1 MTRCGIDNLHLVHD
15 VLAGKRLG
23 LMTNPT
29 GVSADLRSTIDI
41 LHEAYNLTAL
51 FACEHGV
58 RGDVQ
63 AGAHI
68 ASMPDPQTGVMV
80 YSVYGKTHHLSEEML
95 RSFDVFVFDMQDVG
109 ARFYTY
115 LYSLSFAMEDCAKA
129 GKPVVVLD
137 RPNPQGG
144 LTVAGTL
151 LDERVKSFVGEY
163 AMPTRY
169 GLTIGE
175 YARWVRDYLHLDVE
189 LHVVPMTGWT
199 RDMTYEET
207 GLAFVPPSPNC
218 ATLHAARIYIGTC
231 IFEGTNISEG
241 RGTVLPF
248 EYIGAPYIDEIELE
262 KRMNALEI
270 PGIRFRRAYFT
281 PQFSKHA
288 GQQCRGVQIHITDG
302 KHADTFA
309 AGLYLL
315 ETIREMHADQIVWT
329 GIEDAEYKTIDKL
342 LGTDAYRLGKL
353 NAKALIEENRA
364 KINAWQEASKKYWM
378 YE

>member
-1 MTRCGIDNLHLVHD
+1 MIRCGIDNLHLIHD

-29 GVSADLRSTIDI
+29 GVNAELRSTIDI
-41 LHEAYNLTAL
+41 LHEEYSLTAL

-58 RGDVQ
+58 RGDIQ

-144 LTVAGTL
+144 QTVAGTL

-175 YARWVRDYLHLDVE
+175 YARWVRDYLQLDVQ

-199 RDMTYEET
+199 RDMTFEET
-207 GLAFVPPSPNC
+207 GLSFVPPSPNC

-270 PGIRFRRAYFT
+270 PGVRYRRAYFT

-288 GQQCRGVQIHITDG
+288 GQQCRGVQVHIVDE
-302 KHADTFA
+302 KKADTFA

-315 ETIREMHADQIVWT
+315 ETIRQMHGDQLVWT

-353 NAKALIEENRA
+353 SAKELIEENSA
-364 KINAWQEASKKYWM
+364 KIAAWQENSKRYWL